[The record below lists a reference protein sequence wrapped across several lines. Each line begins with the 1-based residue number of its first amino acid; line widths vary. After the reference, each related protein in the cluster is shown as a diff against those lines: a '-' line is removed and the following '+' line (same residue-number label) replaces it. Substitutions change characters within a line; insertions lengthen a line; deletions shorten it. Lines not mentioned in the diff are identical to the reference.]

1 MKKITKIF
9 ALLAAFS
16 AAIVFTGC
24 PDAADIFKSF
34 GKDDLYGTWM
44 TLEFDNSGN
53 RKDYYIN
60 NSSGQP
66 YVITWI
72 FDGKSENMF
81 NGNGG
86 NFWQHL
92 VHYENVTDNGNGTY
106 TFGRKVMETFWYG
119 EYAIKGNSGYSKG
132 KLYLYYECG
141 YEFPLTSAGAVDT
154 NNDNYVALETLKTWK
169 VNDYLSKAGV
179 SGGLTDSKL
188 INNTSTDLT
197 THNKYYKSNN
207 VTIQIREV
215 GGQKQCSDIE
225 YFRFNLKDG
234 SASGYT
240 RLMATTKDKNGSG
253 NIGGIYDQWADA
265 NYTGLDGTYQG
276 GYKVYGS
283 SSWSGQDTRYMGR
296 ISVNSTPQNPR
307 WLYSNTKTNE
317 QLFNLDDTAN
327 DFTDYATPDAE
338 VNARAEE

>member
-1 MKKITKIF
+1 MKKITKIC
-9 ALLAAFS
+9 AVVAACLAA
-16 AAIVFTGC
+16 IGMTGC
-24 PDAADIFKSF
+24 PHAQDFFKSF

-44 TLEFDNSGN
+44 TLEFDGSGN
-53 RKDYYIN
+53 RQDYYIN
-60 NSSGQP
+60 TTNSDP
-66 YVITWI
+66 YVITWK

-92 VHYENVTDNGNGTY
+92 IHYASVTDNGDGTY
-106 TFGRKVMETFWYG
+106 TFGNKERETFWYG

-141 YEFPLTSAGAVDT
+141 YELPLNGSGVS
-154 NNDNYVALETLKTWK
+154 LETLKTWK
-169 VNDYLSKAGV
+169 VNDYLSHAGLT
-179 SGGLTDSKL
+179 GLTDEKL
-188 INNTSTDLT
+188 SDGSTDSHRHT
-197 THNKYYKSNN
+197 DDNGVKYYLDNN

-240 RLMATTKDKNGSG
+240 RLMATSLDTTGDEDDI
-253 NIGGIYDQWADA
+253 IGGIYSQWVSSGLSDKTY
-265 NYTGLDGTYQG
+265 NGGHKVHSGNSWTGQ
-276 GYKVYGS
+276 S
-283 SSWSGQDTRYMGR
+283 TRYMGR
-296 ISVNSTPQNPR
+296 ISVTSTPENPD
-307 WLYSNTKTNE
+307 WLNSITKTNA
-317 QLFNLDDTAN
+317 QLFHLDDTAN
-327 DFTDYATPDAE
+327 DFTDYSDPNAE